1 MLPCAFTVSL
11 WPSMRACDTR
21 LTSITFCSII
31 LPSLVV
37 PLFFMPYFLLSF
49 HVLEKTSTTCF
60 LGTDKFHLLSY
71 RTYFP
76 KSSMIPFF
84 LVVGRNP
91 IVREWMNAMP
101 LDIYSTFSVGKPP
114 EWLYVLVF
122 VSKWSHK
129 KTGLCIPLY
138 REMTDYFGCVPRSAM
153 AELCGKSIPDWGRKL
168 HTHFLN
174 GWFAFA
180 TSSEHRTI

>member
-91 IVREWMNAMP
+91 VVREWMNAMP

-122 VSKWSHK
+122 VSKCSHK
-129 KTGLCIPLY
+129 KNRTVHPSLQ
-138 REMTDYFGCVPRSAM
+138 RD
-153 AELCGKSIPDWGRKL
+153 DWLFRMCTQKCHGRIMWKIYSWL
-168 HTHFLN
+168 GQEASYSFP
-174 GWFAFA
+174 
-180 TSSEHRTI
+180 